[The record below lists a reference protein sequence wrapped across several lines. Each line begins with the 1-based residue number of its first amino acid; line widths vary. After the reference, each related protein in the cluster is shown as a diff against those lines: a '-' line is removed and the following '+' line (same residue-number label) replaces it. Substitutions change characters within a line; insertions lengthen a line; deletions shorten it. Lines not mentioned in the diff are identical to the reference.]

1 MLGSG
6 IEMRKMRKQ
15 TAAPTQARGEKS
27 SAAASADNDADQ
39 LSDEASKTERE
50 SEVIRGHVFSTRKP
64 SRRSTLSGFDVGF
77 VQELQESNKQARL
90 PRSSSSVVGS
100 SAEHT
105 FAPATP
111 AATAPAP
118 ALNSSPWTE
127 VTNEHG

>member
-90 PRSSSSVVGS
+90 PRSNVVGS
-100 SAEHT
+100 SAEPT
-105 FAPATP
+105 LAPATP
-111 AATAPAP
+111 AATAPAR